1 MTTRDDLAEVM
12 TAHPAWPQC
21 QDVQNRAGLSAR
33 LRGALDERASPGS
46 TSIAATMAPTNHDE
60 RKHPHVQ
67 ARILRHP
74 RIRRDCPYPL
84 PLQPSSTHRRDRIEI
99 SGQGGWDADFTLSTT
114 SVEGEI
120 VKACDN
126 VEKTLAEAGASW
138 RDVVNVHSYHV
149 PTSDDSIGDQHMSV
163 MVDQFRKRFGESLPV
178 WTALGVKALA
188 LPDQHVE
195 IEVVAIAGSGSK

>member
-1 MTTRDDLAEVM
+1 MTTHADLTEVM
-12 TAHPAWPQC
+12 TAHPAWPQS

-74 RIRRDCPYPL
+74 GYGEIARTRYLYSQALRIG
-84 PLQPSSTHRRDRIEI
+84 DRIEI
-99 SGQGGWDADFTLSTT
+99 SGQGGWDADFTLSTP
-114 SVEGEI
+114 SVDGQI

-188 LPDQHVE
+188 LPNQHVE
-195 IEVVAIAGSGSK
+195 IEVVAIVGSGNT